1 MALRSSLFS
10 RKIYNCYYERNL
22 GTINLF
28 LGGIVMN
35 MKKSIISVA
44 FGLLNTALGAAGM
57 YLYAKHAD
65 KKKAAEIEENNSN
78 EENTEIEVE
87 AKEN

>member
-1 MALRSSLFS
+1 
-10 RKIYNCYYERNL
+10 
-22 GTINLF
+22 
-28 LGGIVMN
+28 MN
-35 MKKSIISVA
+35 MKKSIVSVA

-65 KKKAAEIEENNSN
+65 KKKAAEIEEINSN

-87 AKEN
+87 AEEN